1 MTNHLGPY
9 ELTKWVVAWDLTEIY
24 YAKIPAHM
32 ILQIEKLPNHRV
44 FDTKEEALEFKP
56 LTEFD

>member
-1 MTNHLGPY
+1 M
-9 ELTKWVVAWDLTEIY
+9 TKWVVAWDLTEVY
-24 YAKIPAHM
+24 YAKIPADM
-32 ILQIEKLPNHRV
+32 LLSIEKLPNHRV